1 MLNYARNGVANIFHL
16 PTQNALKV
24 PFMVE
29 TASTWVQI
37 AAYNLMKND
46 SILASKIHERI
57 YDSVP
62 SEAMMPYVRISDI
75 TESPQNT
82 LNSKIRDLTLTL
94 NVWSD
99 YGGNQEIFDI
109 MGDLN
114 RIFDCNHTALNTMMA
129 TLHAGDDTV
138 LNSYTAFY
146 SAYEY
151 SQTLE
156 QGKFMHGVLR
166 YRIRVRLNG

>member
-1 MLNYARNGVANIFHL
+1 
-16 PTQNALKV
+16 
-24 PFMVE
+24 MVE

-46 SILASKIHERI
+46 SILASKVYERI

-62 SEAMMPYVRISDI
+62 SESTMPYIKISDI
-75 TESPQNT
+75 TEVPQNT

-99 YGGNQEIFDI
+99 YGGNQELFDI

-114 RIFDCNHTALNTMMA
+114 RIFDMKHQALNAVMTALHTADSA
-129 TLHAGDDTV
+129 V

-146 SAYEY
+146 AAYEY

-166 YRIRVRLNG
+166 YRIRVRLND